1 MLPYEFDWDSANSR
15 LAYHT
20 HDVSILFAVRR
31 KQRTNKKLSGPNGFL
46 VLYGTGGA
54 KLSFHMVANFAFHN
68 RTRFIEIASGY
79 DVIRRLE
86 RTLFEEDV

>member
-15 LAYHT
+15 LAYHA

-31 KQRTNKKLSGPNGFL
+31 KQRTNKEIERTERIPSLIQS
-46 VLYGTGGA
+46 GA
-54 KLSFHMVANFAFHN
+54 KLSLHMVANFAFHN
-68 RTRFIEIASGY
+68 RTWFIEIASGY
-79 DVIRRLE
+79 NVVQRLE

>member
-15 LAYHT
+15 LAYHA

-31 KQRTNKKLSGPNGFL
+31 KQRTNKKLSGPN
-46 VLYGTGGA
+46 
-54 KLSFHMVANFAFHN
+54 FAFHT
-68 RTRFIEIASGY
+68 RTQFIEIAWGY
-79 DVIRRLE
+79 DVVRRLE